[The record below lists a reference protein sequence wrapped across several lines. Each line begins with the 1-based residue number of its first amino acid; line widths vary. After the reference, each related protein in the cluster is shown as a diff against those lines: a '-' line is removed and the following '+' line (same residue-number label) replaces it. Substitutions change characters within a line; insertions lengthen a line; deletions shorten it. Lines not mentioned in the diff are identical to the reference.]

1 MLYITWMVVLGD
13 DNTKKTSFK
22 NLDFWAVRGEKR
34 HKQVVYQSLW
44 RTPPPPPPPPNTQI
58 GDKTPKYGLKHALHS
73 LDGHFR

>member
-1 MLYITWMVVLGD
+1 MLYIAWMVILGD

-22 NLDFWAVRGEKR
+22 NFDFWAVRGEKL
-34 HKQVVYQSLW
+34 HKQVVYHSFG
-44 RTPPPPPPPPNTQI
+44 RPPRPPANTQI